1 MAGVTRTATRSL
13 LLVGMLLAVATPS
26 EARKVVIPVSDAA
39 VITNPQSAA
48 EVRSLMRFDL
58 PEGLTGVTVEFAV
71 VEFRA
76 AVSGSGEA
84 GVLTLDVFPMTREWS
99 GDAVAWGEGWDT
111 PGGDFDATRHAV
123 WTAAAGLSSV
133 VRFDATEMV
142 AGWVSGERRNC
153 GLLVR
158 SAPGETGTAQPADA
172 GGERSGPTLTVWYT
186 QSDVGGSAQR

>member
-1 MAGVTRTATRSL
+1 MARVTRMAARSL
-13 LLVGMLLAVATPS
+13 LLVGMLLAAAAPS
-26 EARKVVIPVSDAA
+26 EARRVVIPVSDAA

-48 EVRSLMRFDL
+48 EVRSLMRFEL
-58 PEGLTGVTVEFAV
+58 PEGLAGVTVEFAV

-111 PGGDFDATRHAV
+111 PGGDFDTTRHAV
-123 WTAAAGLSSV
+123 WTAAAGPSSV

-142 AGWVSGERRNC
+142 AGWVSGEHPNF

-158 SAPGETGTAQPADA
+158 SAPGEAGTAQPADA
-172 GGERSGPTLTVWYT
+172 GGERSGPALTVWYT
-186 QSDVGGSAQR
+186 KPDVGGDVHR